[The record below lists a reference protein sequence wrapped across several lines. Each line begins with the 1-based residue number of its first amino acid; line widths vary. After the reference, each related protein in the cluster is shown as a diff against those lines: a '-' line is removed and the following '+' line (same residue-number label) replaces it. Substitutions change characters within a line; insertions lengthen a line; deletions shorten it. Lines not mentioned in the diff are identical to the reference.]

1 MNNVIVCVYY
11 RRMRGRRAI
20 VRREKR
26 GTMYVNVKRSIVGYW
41 WEGGASGGLEAPV
54 DGSLLEW

>member
-1 MNNVIVCVYY
+1 
-11 RRMRGRRAI
+11 MRGRRAI

-26 GTMYVNVKRSIVGYW
+26 GTMYVNVKRSIVGYR